1 MARVKYDYKE
11 GELGP
16 RRWIDHHLKPVGVS
30 TYVVQGNG
38 SGVGSSPT
46 LTTQSTYY
54 ATHKNS
60 VPE

>member
-30 TYVVQGNG
+30 TYVVQVNE

-46 LTTQSTYY
+46 LTTRRPLPIHSTY
-54 ATHKNS
+54 AKDA
-60 VPE
+60 